1 MKFQL
6 IGFSSCFHLA
16 VQWQLLSS
24 FLLFPLSNS
33 HVNFKKLSS
42 FLFFH
47 HWCLD
52 AESSNKIIRSITW
65 NRSTLS
71 RSSSSKSLL
80 TSSSISSSMWTEF
93 KTDLFDDYGL
103 DAGSHSLTLER
114 LYAWEKK
121 LHQELKVNASCFEL
135 YANHF
140 NNSLILKC
148 LINDKDTMCNVASN

>member
-140 NNSLILKC
+140 NNSLIL
-148 LINDKDTMCNVASN
+148 INDKDTMCNVASN

>member
-1 MKFQL
+1 MKFQF

-16 VQWQLLSS
+16 VSGSS
-24 FLLFPLSNS
+24 PLFPLSNS

-42 FLFFH
+42 FFFFH
-47 HWCLD
+47 HWCSD